1 MLNPL
6 LDLGLGRD
14 LSFGLPLDGERGG
27 CGVRYGDVEPFLDV
41 YLCKEEEDGEQDLEL
56 VVEEDRVEDLDRSMS
71 QYSSSFMVQLY
82 TLSLMW

>member
-14 LSFGLPLDGERGG
+14 LSFGLPLDGERDG

-41 YLCKEEEDGEQDLEL
+41 YLCKEEEDGEEDLEL
-56 VVEEDRVEDLDRSMS
+56 DRVEDLDRSMS

>member
-14 LSFGLPLDGERGG
+14 LSFGLPLDEERDG

-41 YLCKEEEDGEQDLEL
+41 YLCKEEEDGEEDLEL
-56 VVEEDRVEDLDRSMS
+56 DRVEDLDRSMS

>member
-14 LSFGLPLDGERGG
+14 LSFGLPLDGERDG

-41 YLCKEEEDGEQDLEL
+41 YLCKEEEDGEEDLEL
-56 VVEEDRVEDLDRSMS
+56 DRVEDLDRSMS
-71 QYSSSFMVQLY
+71 QYSSLFMVQLY
-82 TLSLMW
+82 TLS

>member
-14 LSFGLPLDGERGG
+14 LSFGLPLDGERDG

-41 YLCKEEEDGEQDLEL
+41 DLGKEEEDGEQDLEL
-56 VVEEDRVEDLDRSMS
+56 DRVEDLDRSMS

>member
-1 MLNPL
+1 MLNPR

-14 LSFGLPLDGERGG
+14 LSFGLPLDEERDG

-41 YLCKEEEDGEQDLEL
+41 YLCKEEEDGEEDLEL
-56 VVEEDRVEDLDRSMS
+56 DRVEDLDRSMS
-71 QYSSSFMVQLY
+71 QYSSLFMVQLY

>member
-14 LSFGLPLDGERGG
+14 LSFGLPLDGERDG

-41 YLCKEEEDGEQDLEL
+41 DLGKEEEDGVENLYL
-56 VVEEDRVEDLDRSMS
+56 VVEEDRDCE
-71 QYSSSFMVQLY
+71 
-82 TLSLMW
+82 